1 MAQIT
6 SSLALDV
13 NSIVS
18 GLMSV
23 EKQPLTKANSD
34 KSKLNTKI
42 SSMGSVSS
50 LVDSVKTA
58 LSDLKKPEKF
68 EAKSAKSSDTT
79 VATATS
85 DSTAV
90 AGSFSLVVTQL
101 AQSHKVLS
109 GAFADKA
116 TSPVGAGTLTIAN
129 GASESFA
136 VTVDADDTLEQV
148 QNAINAASAN
158 FGVTA
163 AIIYDGSQY
172 RLSLTAADTGTNY
185 ALTVSTADSDGNNT
199 DTSGLSRLASANLT
213 TTQAAQNATG
223 TLDGVAIS
231 SNSNTLTGT
240 ISGVTLNLVKAGSS
254 TILVATDTSAIRST
268 IYGLLNAWNGMDKS
282 FDQMHAKGGSMAGD
296 TMLVSIRQS
305 FIQVFNTPTGATGD
319 AWQYLAEVGLSFARD
334 GTLSL
339 NETKFNE
346 AVAANPDKLK
356 ALFTD
361 STKGFGTRLY
371 DVAAGMMQAGGTILG
386 RKDGM
391 NAQLR
396 ALESR
401 ITFLEDKMEKREQEI
416 RNQYSR
422 LDTLLTTMKSQANQL
437 FGALGLKGVSL

>member
-1 MAQIT
+1 MQIT

-13 NSIVS
+13 NQIVN

-23 EKQPLTKANSD
+23 ERQPLTKAEQE
-34 KSKLNTKI
+34 KTKLNTKI

-50 LVDSVKTA
+50 LVDSLKTA
-58 LSDLKKPEKF
+58 LSNLKKPEKF
-68 EAKSAKSSDTT
+68 EAKAAKSSDTT
-79 VATATS
+79 VATAS
-85 DSTAV
+85 ADATAV
-90 AGSFSLVVTQL
+90 AGSFSLVVSQL
-101 AQSHKVLS
+101 AQSHKALS
-109 GAFADKA
+109 SAFADKA

-148 QNAINAASAN
+148 QNAINAASGN

-185 ALTVSTADSDGNNT
+185 ALTASTVDADGNNT

-213 TTQAAQNATG
+213 TTQTAQNATG

-254 TILVATDTSAIRST
+254 TISVETNSSAIRST
-268 IYGLLNAWNGMDKS
+268 VYELLNAWNGIDKS

-296 TMLVSIRQS
+296 TMLVSIRQA
-305 FIQVFNTPTGATGD
+305 FTQVFNTPTGATGD
-319 AWQYLAEVGLSFARD
+319 AWQYLAEVGLTFGQD

-346 AVAANPDKLK
+346 ALTASPDKVK

-386 RKDGM
+386 RKEGM
-391 NAQLR
+391 STQLR

-401 ITFLEDKMEKREQEI
+401 ITALEDKMTKREQEI

-422 LDTLLTTMKSQANQL
+422 LDTLLTTMKSKANQL
-437 FGALGLKGVSL
+437 FGALGLEGTSL